1 LGALKVLSADKQ
13 DIQAHRICG
22 FVEEGRQRKHLW
34 LGGRYVDNVLMG
46 VLREEWM
53 GPLRT

>member
-1 LGALKVLSADKQ
+1 VLSADKQ